1 MNTGV
6 PVREVGQ
13 VRCGDCSFR
22 VDEDS
27 PKDDVR
33 QAMLARGATGCL
45 KRAAYEYKSPT
56 RWHSCDMFR
65 EDPARTVA
73 AKPLVDEPIW

>member
-1 MNTGV
+1 MSTA
-6 PVREVGQ
+6 PFEAIPEKKPGQ

-22 VDEDS
+22 VDADS

-65 EDPARTVA
+65 EQLRI
-73 AKPLVDEPIW
+73 DEPSR